1 MTVVKGNFRD
11 IAGADAQGWVIL
23 SSVFMR
29 PSEVSP
35 GVMVTT
41 ARHKIKM
48 QGGLWT
54 SPELDPGPMLVE
66 LDAAGVSKRW
76 EITVPLD
83 GEHEFAD
90 LVDEQVDYSPEV
102 VSRAQAAA
110 RAAAASATA
119 AAESA
124 AVVGSAEAV
133 LSAAEAAEV
142 SRVGAED
149 ARGAAAA
156 SATAAAVSATAA
168 SESAVSADSSATS
181 ASESAAAAEAA
192 EESATAAANA
202 ADSANR
208 SAQNSSGLATT
219 QATLAASSRDE
230 AAQAANSAIDG
241 YLGAKASATAASDS
255 AAAAASS
262 AALAQSA
269 ASVAAD
275 DVRDELSGLVST
287 ASGHAS
293 DAADSAAAAAQSAQD
308 AASVVSDG
316 VPDASTSMKGK
327 VKLAG
332 DLGGT
337 ADSPTVP
344 GLAGKSDVGHSHAIS
359 DVTDLQ
365 STLDGKVSTVGTT
378 SRVYGTSST
387 GLQTT
392 YLLGGTNAAS
402 GTIAFRTTGG
412 AIVTGEPTADNH
424 AATKASVERR
434 PALFSGPGYP
444 PSTLTGAVVG
454 DWWLNTTTMELW
466 KITGV

>member
-142 SRVGAED
+142 SRSGAED

-156 SATAAAVSATAA
+156 SAAAAAVSE
-168 SESAVSADSSATS
+168 SEAKSAETNARAHNNNAS
-181 ASESAAAAEAA
+181 ASESAAAASKNAA
-192 EESATAAANA
+192 AASATAAATSESAAAGSAEA
-202 ADSANR
+202 ADGSRVAAESAR
-208 SAQNSSGLATT
+208 DAAALSDTS
-219 QATLAASSRDE
+219 AASSAT
-230 AAQAANSAIDG
+230 AAGD
-241 YLGAKASATAASDS
+241 SATAASES

-287 ASGHAS
+287 AEGHAS
-293 DAADSAAAAAQSAQD
+293 DAADSAAAAARSAQD

-344 GLAGKSDVGHSHAIS
+344 GLAGKSDVGHSHSIS

-387 GLQTT
+387 GQQTT
-392 YLLGGTNAAS
+392 YLLGGTNASS

-412 AIVTGEPTADNH
+412 AIVTGEPTAANH
-424 AATKASVERR
+424 AATKSYVDRR
-434 PALFSGPGYP
+434 PALFSGAGAP
-444 PSTLTGAVVG
+444 PTSIPGAVVG
-454 DWWLNTTTMELW
+454 DWWLNESTMELS

>member
-142 SRVGAED
+142 SRSGAED

-156 SATAAAVSATAA
+156 SAAAAAVSEAA
-168 SESAVSADSSATS
+168 AKAAEVDARAHNNNAS
-181 ASESAAAAEAA
+181 ASESAAAASKNAA
-192 EESATAAANA
+192 AASATAAATSESAAAESATAA
-202 ADSANR
+202 DGSR
-208 SAQNSSGLATT
+208 
-219 QATLAASSRDE
+219 LAAE
-230 AAQAANSAIDG
+230 AARDAAVGSASAAAGSATEADTS
-241 YLGAKASATAASDS
+241 ASAAAQSATAAATSE
-255 AAAAASS
+255 AAAAA
-262 AALAQSA
+262 AAGTA
-269 ASVAAD
+269 VGE
-275 DVRDELSGLVST
+275 VRGELSDLVST

-293 DAADSAAAAAQSAQD
+293 AAADSAAAAAQSAAD

-316 VPDASTSMKGK
+316 VADASVSIKGK
-327 VKLAG
+327 VRLAG
-332 DLGGT
+332 DLAGT
-337 ADSPTVP
+337 ADNPSVP
-344 GLAGKSDVGHSHAIS
+344 GLATKSDKGHTHPMAEVTGLSAAI
-359 DVTDLQ
+359 
-365 STLDGKVSTVGTT
+365 DGKLDKIAGVN
-378 SRVYGTSST
+378 RLYGTSNT
-387 GLQTT
+387 GEQ
-392 YLLGGTNAAS
+392 YSYPIGGTNANA
-402 GTIAFRTTGG
+402 GTIALRRTGG
-412 AIVTGEPTADNH
+412 TVGVGTPAVGDD
-424 AATKASVERR
+424 ATPKQYVDRR
-434 PALFSGPGYP
+434 PALFSGAGAP
-444 PSTLTGAVVG
+444 PTSIPGAVVG
-454 DWWLNTTTMELW
+454 DWWLNETTMELS